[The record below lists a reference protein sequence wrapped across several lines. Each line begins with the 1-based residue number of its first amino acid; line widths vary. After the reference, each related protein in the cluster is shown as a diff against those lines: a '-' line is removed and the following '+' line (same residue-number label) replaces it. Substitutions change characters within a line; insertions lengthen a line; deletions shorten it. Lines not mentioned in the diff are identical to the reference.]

1 MAPQL
6 AEQLAVKVTL
16 LPLQNAA
23 EDGEMLIVGCP
34 LTVIVVVAELVQPLP
49 SVTVYVMVA
58 LPAATDVMAIQT
70 SGSSR

>member
-49 SVTVYVMVA
+49 SVPVTV
-58 LPAATDVMAIQT
+58 
-70 SGSSR
+70 